1 MKRDNI
7 DQHNLASPSRNIKVI
22 LAVLS
27 MDKHLLEDCK
37 GGGNE
42 EKERLAFAVFKVICV
57 LILGFQFIPSEPYF
71 STLLNEVIKHSSF
84 AWILLKKKANE
95 RLIRF

>member
-1 MKRDNI
+1 MEPDNL

-22 LAVLS
+22 LAEPS
-27 MDKHLLEDCK
+27 MDKHLLVHCK

-57 LILGFQFIPSEPYF
+57 LRLGFQFIPSEPYF
-71 STLLNEVIKHSSF
+71 ST
-84 AWILLKKKANE
+84 
-95 RLIRF
+95 